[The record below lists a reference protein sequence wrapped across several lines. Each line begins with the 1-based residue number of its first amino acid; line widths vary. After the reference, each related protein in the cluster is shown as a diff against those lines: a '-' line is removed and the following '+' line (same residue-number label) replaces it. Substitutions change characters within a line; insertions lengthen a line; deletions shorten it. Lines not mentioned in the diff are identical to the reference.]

1 MSERIDSI
9 ESVDSFDSID
19 SIENTSC
26 DPPETA
32 AFPACGSPVTPRSG
46 VKGTARPTL
55 RSAVP

>member
-9 ESVDSFDSID
+9 ESVDSFD

-32 AFPACGSPVTPRSG
+32 AFPACGSPVTPRCV